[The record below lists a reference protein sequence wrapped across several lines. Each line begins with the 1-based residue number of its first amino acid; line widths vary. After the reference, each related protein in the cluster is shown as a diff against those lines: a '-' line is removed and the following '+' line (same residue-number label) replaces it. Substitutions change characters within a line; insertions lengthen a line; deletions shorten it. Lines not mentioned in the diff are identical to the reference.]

1 MVTVGPAVKWDYGHA
16 DGRAIPIA
24 EHYLTASAPLLPNQD
39 KATHD
44 MTAPYWAGG
53 LQPTR

>member
-1 MVTVGPAVKWDYGHA
+1 MGLQERA

-24 EHYLTASAPLLPNQD
+24 EHYLTASAPLLPKQD